1 LRANLL
7 NEKTLSKSENNNL
20 KLVNMIDFSLTPQQ
34 EEIRAQ
40 YRDFAD
46 RWIVPNRLKYDNLSE
61 FPWEIVKAAYKEG
74 IMNGPMP
81 KIYGGHGHSLL
92 DGAIA
97 SEELGAGCVGIGI
110 SIDANTLAL
119 TPLYLAAT
127 DGQKKKFYGHLN
139 EVQGVAAYA
148 LTEPNAGSDV
158 QGIKTTAI
166 KKGDK
171 YIINGH
177 KRFITNAEVS
187 TYITVF
193 ALTNPEKGA
202 RSLTAFLVPSD
213 SPGIEFKPRLNKM
226 GQRASVQNEI
236 ILTDVEVSEDNR
248 IGTEGYGF
256 IIAMKTFDRTRTG
269 VAALSVGNARAAY
282 EIAKDWTKSRKQFG
296 RPIASNQ
303 AIGFML
309 ADMATKIETARLLTW
324 YAAWAYDTGNK
335 KLNKLSAMSKMYA
348 SDIGMEVTTD
358 AVQAM
363 GGDGYTWDF
372 HVEKMMRDA
381 KLCQIYE
388 GTNQVQRIVIS
399 KGILKE

>member
-1 LRANLL
+1 
-7 NEKTLSKSENNNL
+7 
-20 KLVNMIDFSLTPQQ
+20 MIDFSLTKEQQ
-34 EEIRAQ
+34 EIIEK
-40 YRDFAD
+40 YRDFSN
-46 RWIVPNRLKYDNLSE
+46 RFIVPNRLKYDELAE
-61 FPWEIVKAAYKEG
+61 FPWEVVKAAYDEG
-74 IMNGPMP
+74 IMNGPMDV
-81 KIYGGHGHSLL
+81 KYGGHEHSLL
-92 DGAIA
+92 DGALA

-110 SIDANTLAL
+110 CIDANTLAL
-119 TPLYLAAT
+119 TPLYIAAEE
-127 DGQKKKFYGHLN
+127 DQKKKYFGIMN
-139 EVQGVAAYA
+139 ETKAVAAYG

-158 QGIKTTAI
+158 QGIKSTAL

-193 ALTNPEKGA
+193 ALTDPEKGS
-202 RSLTAFLVPSD
+202 RSLTAFLVPTD
-213 SPGIEFKPRLNKM
+213 SPGIEMKPRLQKM

-236 ILTDVEVSEDNR
+236 IFTDVEVPEANR
-248 IGTEGYGF
+248 IGGEGYGF

-282 EIAKDWTKSRKQFG
+282 ETAKAWTKNRRQFG
-296 RPIASNQ
+296 QPIASNQ

-309 ADMATKIETARLLTW
+309 ADMATKIENARLLTW
-324 YAAWAYDTGNK
+324 YAAWAYDFDK
-335 KLNKLSAMSKMYA
+335 SKLNKLSAMSKLYA

-363 GGDGYTWDF
+363 GGDGYSRDF
-372 HVEKMMRDA
+372 MVEKMMRDA

-399 KGILKE
+399 KSILKE

>member
-1 LRANLL
+1 
-7 NEKTLSKSENNNL
+7 
-20 KLVNMIDFSLTPQQ
+20 MIDFSLTKEQQ
-34 EEIRAQ
+34 EIIEK
-40 YRDFAD
+40 YRDFSD
-46 RWIVPNRLKYDNLSE
+46 RFIVPNRLKYDELAE
-61 FPWEIVKAAYKEG
+61 FPWEVVKAAYDEG
-74 IMNGPMP
+74 IMNGPMDP
-81 KIYGGHGHSLL
+81 EYGGHGHSLL
-92 DGAIA
+92 DGALA
-97 SEELGAGCVGIGI
+97 SEELGAGCVGMGI

-119 TPLYLAAT
+119 TPLYIAA
-127 DGQKKKFYGHLN
+127 DESQKKKYFGIMN
-139 EVQGVAAYA
+139 EAKAVAAYG

-187 TYITVF
+187 KYITVF
-193 ALTNPEKGA
+193 ALTDPEKGS
-202 RSLTAFLVPSD
+202 RSLTAFLVPTD
-213 SPGIEFKPRLNKM
+213 SPGIEMKPRLQKM

-236 ILTDVEVSEDNR
+236 IFTDVEVPEEKR
-248 IGTEGYGF
+248 IGGEGYGF

-269 VAALSVGNARAAY
+269 VAALSLGNARAAY
-282 EIAKDWTKSRKQFG
+282 ETAKEWTKNRKQFG
-296 RPIASNQ
+296 KPIAANQ

-309 ADMATKIETARLLTW
+309 ADMATKIETARTLTW
-324 YAAWAYDTGNK
+324 YAAWAYDHDKK
-335 KLNKLSAMSKMYA
+335 KLNKLSAMSKLYA

-363 GGDGYTWDF
+363 GGDGYSREF
-372 HVEKMMRDA
+372 YVEKMMRDA

-399 KGILKE
+399 KSILKE

>member
-1 LRANLL
+1 
-7 NEKTLSKSENNNL
+7 
-20 KLVNMIDFSLTPQQ
+20 MIDFSLTTEQQ
-34 EEIRAQ
+34 EIIAK
-40 YRDFAD
+40 YRDFSD
-46 RWIVPNRLKYDNLSE
+46 RWIVPNRLKYDQLAE
-61 FPWEIVKAAYKEG
+61 FPWPVVKAAYEEG
-74 IMNGPMP
+74 IMNGPMEP
-81 KIYGGHGHSLL
+81 AFGGHGHSLL
-92 DGAIA
+92 DGALA

-110 SIDANTLAL
+110 CIDANTLAL
-119 TPLYLAAT
+119 TPLYIAANEEL
-127 DGQKKKFYGHLN
+127 KKKWFGRII
-139 EVQGVAAYA
+139 EEKGVAAYG

-158 QGIKTTAI
+158 QGIKSTAM

-187 TYITVF
+187 TFLTIF
-193 ALTNPEKGA
+193 ALTDPEKGS

-213 SPGIEFKPRLNKM
+213 SPGIEFKPRLQKM
-226 GQRASVQNEI
+226 GQKASVQNEI
-236 ILTDVEVSEDNR
+236 ILTDVEVPAENM
-248 IGTEGYGF
+248 IGGEGYGF

-282 EIAKDWTKSRKQFG
+282 ETAKDWTKNRKQFG
-296 RPIASNQ
+296 KPIAANQ

-309 ADMATKIETARLLTW
+309 ADMATKVETARILTW
-324 YAAWAYDTGNK
+324 YAAWAYDHDKK
-335 KLNKLSAMSKMYA
+335 KLNKLSAMSKLYA

-372 HVEKMMRDA
+372 AVEKMMRDA

-388 GTNQVQRIVIS
+388 GTNQVQRLVIS
-399 KGILKE
+399 KAILKE